1 MTHPQDDAFISA
13 AEAKTLPG
21 MLLERARRSPD
32 AVAYVQYD
40 PASEQWEE
48 TTWRQTAEAVG
59 RWQAALRGEE
69 LTAGDRVAL
78 MMSNRCEW
86 VYFDMAA
93 LGLGL
98 VAVPLYTNDRPEN
111 VRHVL
116 EDAGVRLLL
125 LETREQLS
133 ELAAIRPTLEKLLR
147 IPVLEPG
154 SPQAGDFPA
163 AVAVEDWL
171 VRAQE
176 GGEGEA
182 VDLVEHSHDLATIV
196 YTSGTTGPPKGVM
209 LSHHNLLWNAEAS
222 LRRVRAFPQDRF
234 LSFLPLSHTLERTG
248 GYYLPMMAGASVAY
262 ARSISKLAEDL
273 TIIRPTVLISVPR
286 IFERVHGR
294 IRDKLENEPAA
305 ARALFEAAV
314 AVGFRRFEHTQGR
327 RSWSPDLL
335 FSALLDA
342 LVGRKVRARLGG
354 RLRVAVCGG
363 APLAP
368 EIARFFIG
376 LGIPLIQGYG
386 LTEASPVVSVNPL
399 RDNIPESVGV
409 PLPGLEVSVSAQEEL
424 LVRSPGVMLGYWKQP
439 QASTAAVDQNGWLQT
454 GDQVRMD
461 NRHLF
466 ITGRLKEVL
475 VLSNGEKVPPS
486 DLEMAIGMDRL
497 FSQVLLIGEGRPYL
511 AALVVLDS
519 ENYAKLAKAE
529 GLDPKLS
536 VERLSPRL
544 EEILLGRAGAR
555 LKAFPGH
562 ATLRRM
568 GVVEE
573 PWSIADGF
581 MTPTMK
587 LKRARILTRYHE
599 DVERIYEGHD

>member
-1 MTHPQDDAFISA
+1 MTHPQGDAFISA
-13 AEAKTLPG
+13 AEAKSLPG
-21 MLLERARRSPD
+21 MLLERTRRSPD

-40 PASEQWEE
+40 PKSDQWRE

-59 RWQAALRGEE
+59 RWQAALRAEE
-69 LTAGDRVAL
+69 LRAGDRVAL
-78 MMSNRCEW
+78 MMNNRREW
-86 VYFDMAA
+86 VFFDMAA

-98 VAVPLYTNDRPEN
+98 VTVPLYTNDRPEN

-116 EDAGVRLLL
+116 EDAGAVLLL
-125 LETREQLS
+125 LETQEQLL
-133 ELAAIRPTLEKLLR
+133 ELATIQPTLERLQR
-147 IPVLEPG
+147 IAVLEPG
-154 SPQAGDFPA
+154 SLRVGDFPA
-163 AVAVEDWL
+163 AVAADDWL
-171 VRAQE
+171 ARTQE
-176 GGEGEA
+176 GRRDEA
-182 VDLVEHSHDLATIV
+182 VDLVQRSDDLATIV

-222 LRRVRAFPQDRF
+222 LRRVRAYPEDRF

-248 GYYLPMMAGASVAY
+248 GYFLPMMAGASVAY

-294 IRDKLENEPAA
+294 IREKLESEPAA
-305 ARALFEAAV
+305 ARALFETAV
-314 AVGFRRFEHTQGR
+314 AVGYRRFEHTQGR
-327 RSWSPDLL
+327 RPWTPDLL
-335 FSALLDA
+335 LAPLLDA

-354 RLRVAVCGG
+354 RLRVTVCGG

-399 RDNIPESVGV
+399 EDNVPESVGV
-409 PLPGLEVSVSAQEEL
+409 PLPGLEVSLSAQEEL

-439 QASTAAVDQNGWLQT
+439 QASTAAIDQNGWLKT

-475 VLSNGEKVPPS
+475 VLSNGRKVPPS
-486 DLEMAIGMDRL
+486 DLEMAVGMDRL

-511 AALVVLDS
+511 AALVVLDP
-519 ENYAKLAKAE
+519 ENYRKLAQTE
-529 GLDPKLS
+529 GLDPTLS

-544 EEILLGRAGAR
+544 EEILLSRAGAR
-555 LKAFPGH
+555 LSAFPGH
-562 ATLRRM
+562 AALRRV

-587 LKRARILTRYHE
+587 LKRARILTRYRE
-599 DVERIYEGHD
+599 DVERLYEGHG